1 MKKFFGPL
9 LLLCSVSCLHAQFG
23 GFNFNPTQIDPT
35 KVIEGGKKIATGASG
50 VGTTEEMA
58 IGGAVAVE
66 IVSNYGGVWKNEAA
80 TRRVNL
86 IGKTLA
92 LFSDRSGQTWRFGI
106 LNSSSVNAFSAPGN
120 YVFITRGA
128 YEAAAND
135 DELAGL
141 LAHEII
147 HITRRHA
154 LRIISRNETVSGFF
168 DVAGGVVTDVRTYD
182 IGISKVSETMFKHG
196 YDSGSE
202 FDADSRGAK
211 LAASAGYSK
220 DGLLNFLKKLEGGGS
235 SVFSTHPAT
244 KDRVAKLSQ

>member
-1 MKKFFGPL
+1 MKRAFFTVL
-9 LLLCSVSCLHAQFG
+9 LASSSVVHAQFG
-23 GFNFNPTQIDPT
+23 GINLDPRSIDPTQILG
-35 KVIEGGKKIATGASG
+35 GGKKIVTGASG
-50 VGTTEEMA
+50 VGTTEEQA

-66 IVSNYGGVWKNEAA
+66 IVSKYGGVWKNETA

-92 LFSDRSGQTWRFGI
+92 RYSDRSGQTWRFGI
-106 LNSSSVNAFSAPGN
+106 LDSPSINAFSAPGN

-135 DELAGL
+135 NELAGL

-147 HITRRHA
+147 HVTRRHA

-182 IGISKVSETMFKHG
+182 IGIDKVSQTLFKHG

-211 LAASAGYSK
+211 LAASAGFSR
-220 DGLLNFLKKLEGGGS
+220 DGLLNFLSKIKDGGRP
-235 SVFSTHPAT
+235 VFSTHPAI
-244 KDRVAKLSQ
+244 KDRLAKLSK

>member
-1 MKKFFGPL
+1 MKRSFFIL
-9 LLLCSVSCLHAQFG
+9 LLASAPLVHAQLG
-23 GFNFNPTQIDPT
+23 GFNLDPRSLDPTQLLG
-35 KVIEGGKKIATGASG
+35 GGKKIVTGASG
-50 VGTTEEMA
+50 VGTSEEQA

-66 IVSNYGGVWKNEAA
+66 IVSKYGGIWKNEAA

-92 LFSDRSGQTWRFGI
+92 RYSDRSGQTWRFGI
-106 LNSSSVNAFSAPGN
+106 LDSSSINAFSAPGD

-135 DELAGL
+135 NELAGL

-147 HITRRHA
+147 HVTRRHA
-154 LRIISRNETVSGFF
+154 LRIISRNETLSGFF

-182 IGISKVSETMFKHG
+182 IGIDKVSETLFKHG

-211 LAASAGYSK
+211 LAASAGFSR
-220 DGLLNFLKKLEGGGS
+220 DGLLSFLKRLPAGGPA
-235 SVFSTHPAT
+235 VFSTHPAT
-244 KDRVAKLSQ
+244 KTRVAKLSK

>member
-1 MKKFFGPL
+1 MKKFTLFLFL
-9 LLLCSVSCLHAQFG
+9 LASGSPLHAQFG
-23 GFNFNPTQIDPT
+23 GFNFNPSQIDPA
-35 KVIEGGKKIATGASG
+35 KVIEGGKKVVTGASG
-50 VGTTEEMA
+50 VGMTEEQA

-66 IVSNYGGVWKNEAA
+66 IVSKYGGIWKNEAA

-106 LNSSSVNAFSAPGN
+106 LGSSSINAFSAPAN
-120 YVFITRGA
+120 YVFITKGA
-128 YEAAAND
+128 YEACAND

-147 HITRRHA
+147 HVTRRHA
-154 LRIISRNETVSGFF
+154 LRVISRGEAISGFV
-168 DVAGGVVTDVRTYD
+168 DLAGGVVSDVRTYD
-182 IGISKVSETMFKHG
+182 IGIDKASQTMFKHG

-220 DGLLNFLKKLEGGGS
+220 DGLVNFLKKLEGGGS